1 MFSRVPFSSQH
12 SLSSQTRSSSRADLL
27 FFVASLLFPSS
38 ALLTSGVTAGQWVA
52 IPGGGGG
59 LGHLAIQYANAM
71 GARVI
76 AVDLPS
82 KEKFCRETCGAEEFV
97 DATSASLVD
106 DVVRITGGG
115 PHVT

>member
-1 MFSRVPFSSQH
+1 MFSWAPLSSQS
-12 SLSSQTRSSSRADLL
+12 SLSSQTRRSSRADLL
-27 FFVASLLFPSS
+27 FFAASPLFSSS
-38 ALLTSGVTAGQWVA
+38 ALLASGVTAGQWVA

-71 GARVI
+71 GARVVAI
-76 AVDLPS
+76 DLPS
-82 KEKFCRETCGAEEFV
+82 KETFCRETCGAEEFV

-106 DVVRITGGG
+106 DVVRVTGGG